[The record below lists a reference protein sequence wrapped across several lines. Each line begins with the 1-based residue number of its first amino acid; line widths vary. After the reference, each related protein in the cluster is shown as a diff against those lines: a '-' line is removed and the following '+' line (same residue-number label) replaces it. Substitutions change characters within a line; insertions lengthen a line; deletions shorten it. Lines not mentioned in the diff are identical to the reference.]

1 MRIAFSSILGLI
13 LGLGLL
19 GYAVFGGEPAV
30 YWGFI
35 QPAGLGIVLGEP
47 LPPRW
52 SPMRVGMSG
61 RPLARC

>member
-35 QPAGLGIVLGEP
+35 QPAGLGIVLGGTLAATMVSYEG
-47 LPPRW
+47 RY
-52 SPMRVGMSG
+52 VG
-61 RPLARC
+61 RPSAHC